1 MNLGDPRTVL
11 IAAIVLLPAAG
22 AVNAVIHGRLLS
34 QFVRD
39 TPAIRT
45 YQDLLD
51 FERMVA
57 RQMYAALMQILLL
70 ALPGLLFAVGL
81 IRKILGPGDFLYILA
96 PAGIIMVMGIAFKG
110 IEKRAQ
116 AIPAEDPVLEE
127 RRQHIIKT
135 WISKPFPDW

>member
-45 YQDLLD
+45 YQDLLN

-116 AIPAEDPVLEE
+116 ALPAEDPVLEE